1 MRRGGRGLF
10 RMGPARRLTR
20 VPAPAAPVSGAQF
33 GTSERGV
40 FIRNGACGITT
51 VPETA
56 PTGDLALARMVLHFA
71 LIEPIFDTMA
81 DVVFF
86 VKDAQARY
94 VLANRTLA
102 SRCGLGNKRDLLG
115 KTAEQVFP
123 ARFGRI

>member
-1 MRRGGRGLF
+1 M
-10 RMGPARRLTR
+10 
-20 VPAPAAPVSGAQF
+20 
-33 GTSERGV
+33 
-40 FIRNGACGITT
+40 TT

-56 PTGDLALARMVLHFA
+56 PTGDLALARMVSHFA

-102 SRCGLGNKRDLLG
+102 SRCGLGNKRDRLG

-123 ARFGRI
+123 ARFGRIYTAQAQAVVPNGNTLIDQLEQIGQQSGRER